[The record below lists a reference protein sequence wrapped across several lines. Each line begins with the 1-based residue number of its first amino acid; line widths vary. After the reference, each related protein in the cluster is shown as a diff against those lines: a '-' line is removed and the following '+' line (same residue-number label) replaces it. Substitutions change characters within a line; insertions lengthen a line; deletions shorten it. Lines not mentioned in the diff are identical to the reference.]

1 MRDIVC
7 ISFIL
12 FLVLD
17 QLGDFC
23 YYFEKKMKIKSLDD
37 FFYYI
42 TFYLSVL
49 LLFIMAEFCKLTN
62 GLLLLFWVYILQI
75 LFHLLWK

>member
-7 ISFIL
+7 TSFIL

-23 YYFEKKMKIKSLDD
+23 YYFEKKEKKENQSCRG
-37 FFYYI
+37 FFLLY
-42 TFYLSVL
+42 TCNL
-49 LLFIMAEFCKLTN
+49 LLVCFIAVHN
-62 GLLLLFWVYILQI
+62 G
-75 LFHLLWK
+75 